1 MSRAL
6 RSLYVDLNS
15 FFASCEQQ
23 LRPELRNKPIAVVPM
38 IADSTAVI
46 AASYEAKAFGV
57 KTNVRVGD
65 AKKMCP
71 NLILV
76 PATHG
81 RYVVFHHKIIEA
93 IDKVLPIAAVCSID
107 EIACELTGSQQNPEK
122 ATKLALEIK
131 KVMAQDVGE
140 FMKCSIG
147 VAPNF
152 LVAKIA
158 CDMQKP
164 DGLTIIEDHEL
175 PHRLFELKLQDIPG
189 IGRRMNERLNNQGIH
204 TMIDLLSSNEQ
215 KMRGLW
221 GNVHGAR
228 LHLLL
233 NGGWIDLRK
242 ETPPKSI
249 GHQHVLPP
257 KDRSYEGVLTVAH
270 KLLWKAAVRLRAKKM
285 MARKLSF
292 SVRYLDGHRLY
303 EEVRFDGTQDSSFL
317 LKQINRLYKKA
328 PEKKKPIKASIV
340 LSDFVSEYEHQLS
353 LFNNNGRAHKAFKAV
368 DAINARYGKNTIY
381 VASLHDK
388 IDSAPTRIAF
398 QRIPGL
404 DEVDEELKD

>member
-1 MSRAL
+1 MAHPL

-23 LRPELRNKPIAVVPM
+23 DRPELRHKPVAVVPM
-38 IADSTAVI
+38 LADSTAII

-71 NLILV
+71 GLILI
-76 PATHG
+76 PASHG
-81 RYVVFHHKIIEA
+81 RYVIYHHKVIEA
-93 IDKVLPIAAVCSID
+93 IDKILPIAAVCSID
-107 EIACELTGSQQNPEK
+107 EIACELTGTQQQKEK
-122 ATKLALEIK
+122 AMSLAQEIK
-131 KVMAQDVGE
+131 KILAKDVGE
-140 FMKCSIG
+140 HIKASIG
-147 VAPNF
+147 IAPNF

-164 DGLTIIEDHEL
+164 DGLTVIEDYEL
-175 PHRLFELKLQDIPG
+175 PHRLFDLKLQDIPG
-189 IGRRMNERLNNQGIH
+189 IGRRMDERLRSKGIH
-204 TMIDLLSSNEQ
+204 TMIDLLASNEQ

-221 GNVHGAR
+221 GSVHGAR

-233 NGGWIDLRK
+233 NGGWIDLSK
-242 ETPPKSI
+242 AASPKSI

-257 KDRSYEGVLTVAH
+257 KERNTEGALTVAH

-285 MARKLSF
+285 LTRKLSL
-292 SVRYLDGHRLY
+292 SIRYLDGDRFY
-303 EEVRFDGTQDSSFL
+303 EERRFEGTQDSSFL
-317 LKQINRLYKKA
+317 LKQINHLYKMA
-328 PEKKKPIKASIV
+328 PSKKKPIKVSVV
-340 LSDFVSEYEHQLS
+340 LFDFVSEYEHQLS
-353 LFNNNGRAHKAFKAV
+353 LFGNNNKLQKAYKAV

-381 VASLHDK
+381 AGSLHEK

-404 DEVDEELKD
+404 EEVD